1 MLIPSN
7 RDAAEIKAAM
17 NDLKSIASHGD
28 YNTCLFILG
37 SGKGSIADS
46 SMTVDNKTIEINRK
60 INKHILDGE

>member
-1 MLIPSN
+1 
-7 RDAAEIKAAM
+7 M
-17 NDLKSIASHGD
+17 NDLKSIASHED

-46 SMTVDNKTIEINRK
+46 SMTVDNETIEINRK